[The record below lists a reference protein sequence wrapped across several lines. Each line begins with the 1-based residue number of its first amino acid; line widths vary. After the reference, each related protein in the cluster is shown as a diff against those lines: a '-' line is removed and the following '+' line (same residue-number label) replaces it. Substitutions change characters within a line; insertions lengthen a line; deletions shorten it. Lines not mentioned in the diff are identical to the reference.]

1 MGRAKLNME
10 LITKEK
16 SRNVTFKKRKDGL
29 IRKIHEF
36 TTLCDVSACMIIYGP
51 KQEKGSVE
59 PEIWPQKLEE
69 VNRIIGIYK
78 AKNKDSGNKTYGLS
92 DFFHDR
98 RRKIEDELA
107 KQRKKTLEAKYPMWL
122 KSMDLW
128 TEARLRAFAVA
139 LIDKVDYVKSR
150 IEFLSRNREGLD
162 MNLMDFRLAQSY
174 IFNSPGVMRGV
185 ELEIFNQQDV
195 NPIEMHVPIHYPTNT
210 DHHHH
215 QHHHQDL
222 HATNQNS
229 TTMLLRNDNNRCM
242 QFGGSASINS
252 SSNNNNIQYCSSYKG
267 HVFYDYDS
275 AGRGMMDPAAVI
287 CHNTKPLAR
296 FYGPSVPVPI
306 PVVQPPMPYMQM
318 MPSMPV
324 PPPVPYMQ
332 FPMSWENSC
341 GGDGQEDSVSPEYH
355 MNHNRARYY

>member
-16 SRNVTFKKRKDGL
+16 SRNVTFKKRKEGL
-29 IRKIHEF
+29 IRKMHEF

-59 PEIWPQKLEE
+59 PEIWPQNMEE

-78 AKNKDSGNKTYGLS
+78 AKSKDSGNKTYGLS

-107 KQRKKTLEAKYPMWL
+107 KQRKKTLEAKYPMWQ

-128 TEARLRAFAVA
+128 TEARLRVFAAA
-139 LIDKVDYVKSR
+139 LSDKVDHVKSR

-174 IFNSPGVMRGV
+174 IFNY
-185 ELEIFNQQDV
+185 QQDV
-195 NPIEMHVPIHYPTNT
+195 SSHVKPTEMHVPIHYPTNT

-215 QHHHQDL
+215 HQHQEL
-222 HATNQNS
+222 HATNHNS
-229 TTMLLRNDNNRCM
+229 TTMLLMNDNNRCL
-242 QFGGSASINS
+242 QFGGAA
-252 SSNNNNIQYCSSYKG
+252 SSNSNNSNIQYCSSYKRQLL
-267 HVFYDYDS
+267 YDYDS
-275 AGRGMMDPAAVI
+275 VGRGMMDPAAVI

-306 PVVQPPMPYMQM
+306 PVVPPPVPYMQM

-324 PPPVPYMQ
+324 LPPVPYVQ
-332 FPMSWENSC
+332 FPTSGENSC
-341 GGDGQEDSVSPEYH
+341 GGDGQEDSVSHQYH